1 MGYVKVVKNKQYF
14 KRFQVKF
21 KRRREGKTDY
31 YARKRLVVQAKNK
44 YNTPKYR
51 LIVRISNKDVTAQ
64 IAYARIEGDVNVCSA
79 YAHEL
84 PQYGVKVGLTN
95 YAACYCTGLLL
106 ARRLLNKLG
115 LDKAYEGQLEVDGE
129 MYCVEDND
137 DGPGAFRANLDTGLS
152 RTTTGA
158 RVFGVMKGAV
168 DGGIEVPHSEKRFPG
183 YDKESKDFSAE
194 VLRDHLLGK
203 HVANYMSELMED
215 DEDSYKRQFSRF
227 IKLGI
232 TSDEIESMYKK
243 AHDAIRADPAK
254 KPKAAKQVQKTRYTA
269 KKLTFDER
277 KASVQAKKDEWLAK
291 IEKGEAT
298 IHECREA
305 RINPINKG

>member
-1 MGYVKVVKNKQYF
+1 MGYVKVIKNKQYF

-51 LIVRISNKDVTAQ
+51 LIVRITNKDVIAQ

-79 YAHEL
+79 YGHEL
-84 PQYGVKVGLTN
+84 PKYGIKVGLTN

-115 LDKAYEGQLEVDGE
+115 LDEAYEGQTEVDGE

-137 DGPGAFRANLDTGLS
+137 DGPGAFRANLDTGLT

-183 YDKESKDFSAE
+183 YDKESKDFAAE

-215 DEDSYKRQFSRF
+215 DEDAYKRQFSQF

-232 TSDEIESMYKK
+232 TADELEGMYKK
-243 AHDAIRADPAK
+243 AHAAIRADPTKQAK
-254 KPKAAKQVQKTRYTA
+254 PEKSVEKKRYNAKR
-269 KKLTFDER
+269 LTYEER
-277 KASVQAKKDEWLAK
+277 KAGVEARKAEWLAK
-291 IEKGEAT
+291 IEKGEAALAD
-298 IHECREA
+298 CREA
-305 RINPINKG
+305 RIFNKNQ